1 MEEIDKHYF
10 EDLNKIK
17 ETINENRN
25 KALVIVNSS
34 MILTY
39 YQIGVIINERK
50 SWGNKYIQRLA
61 IDLKDYGKGYSYRQ
75 LNNMSQ
81 LATFFD
87 QDEIVRQPVAQIPW
101 STIIK
106 IMQKSSSKE
115 EMLWYINQTHRNRWS
130 RSTVLRQFEAQA
142 YQRNMI
148 EPITTKETSMDDI
161 VKDTLYFGF
170 ISKKEVKSEKD
181 LKQKLIDNIV
191 LFLQELGPGFALV
204 GKEYKLTTP
213 SNKHFYIDLLM
224 YQIKYHAYV
233 VIEVKLDDVA
243 PSDLGQLNFYVN
255 AVDDLEKGEGD
266 NQTVG
271 ILLCKS
277 ADKYVV
283 ETSMKGLK
291 TSIGISKYKL
301 LEDLPSYLSSR
312 LNALE

>member
-1 MEEIDKHYF
+1 MK
-10 EDLNKIK
+10 
-17 ETINENRN
+17 
-25 KALVIVNSS
+25 
-34 MILTY
+34 
-39 YQIGVIINERK
+39 
-50 SWGNKYIQRLA
+50 
-61 IDLKDYGKGYSYRQ
+61 
-75 LNNMSQ
+75 
-81 LATFFD
+81 
-87 QDEIVRQPVAQIPW
+87 
-101 STIIK
+101 
-106 IMQKSSSKE
+106 KSSSRE
-115 EMLWYINQTHRNRWS
+115 EMLWYINQTHKNRWS

-170 ISKKEVKSEKD
+170 ISKKDVKSEKD
-181 LKQKLIDNIV
+181 LKKKLIDNIV

-233 VIEVKLDDVA
+233 VIEVKLDEVA
-243 PSDLGQLNFYVN
+243 PSDLGQLNFYIN

-266 NQTVG
+266 NPTVG

-301 LEDLPSYLSSR
+301 LEDLPNYLSSR
-312 LNALE
+312 LNALV